1 MNVKRYYRLY
11 NDLIKK
17 HERLSYQIVLK
28 AFKVIY
34 SKASEQYLAKLDT
47 PIELLVNEADT
58 LNILV
63 EIYDSIGIA
72 AARLVQGSLAKQ
84 KHSSLQI
91 QTKAGGKP
99 KQYKPTPDDS
109 SSIHE
114 NYWKQE
120 FLRFTQSADC
130 AKKVR
135 GVTETTRNQIR
146 TVIANGVRD
155 QYSHKQIAALILQHA
170 DEITTR
176 KRALLIARTEN
187 AVGSNKGAIMG
198 AKASGLVL
206 YKIWIARS
214 GDQKTRHSH
223 ANMIG
228 KDPIPIDDLFEVNGF
243 KMMQPGDSSHGAKS
257 SEICNCRCTCGF
269 VPASELVQTG
279 LNPKLSKKPKV
290 VTPKPDKLP
299 DLFPDAI
306 EIKPTNQYIPLN
318 TVEEAQQW
326 AIDNQMAK
334 HVDYSWCKDPK
345 VANEMN
351 RVLFN
356 LKSRFNFNTLDQ
368 IGGKPTGKQA
378 LMSANYRGL
387 NIKHSYWKSENII
400 TKNYI
405 KDNDAD
411 FIERQ
416 LANAAACRRNYEF
429 SKQYKW
435 LQQETFYQNQAKFG
449 RWTVRYGSD
458 KYLESTIHHE
468 FGHVLHDQ
476 FLGGI
481 NGIRKLSEQRLR
493 KEGYTRLAETLDHE
507 FYLLY
512 GRAKGNGDI
521 YKISAYGSSNHKEYF
536 AETFVMYMAKDPD
549 LPAYMLEF
557 FDRMFTLTKL

>member
-1 MNVKRYYRLY
+1 MNVKRYYRAY
-11 NDLIKK
+11 NELIKK
-17 HERLSYQIVLK
+17 HERLSYQIALK
-28 AFKVIY
+28 GLKGIFKA
-34 SKASEQYLAKLDT
+34 ASEQYISKPDT
-47 PIELLVNEADT
+47 PIELLVSEADT
-58 LNILV
+58 LDILV
-63 EIYDSIGIA
+63 KIYDSIGIA
-72 AARLVQGSLAKQ
+72 AARLVQNSLPKQ
-84 KHSSLQI
+84 KHSSLKL
-91 QTKAGGKP
+91 QTKAGKP
-99 KQYKPTPDDS
+99 RKQYQETPDDS
-109 SSIHE
+109 SATHT

-130 AKKVR
+130 AAKVK
-135 GVTETTRNQIR
+135 GITETTRSQIR
-146 TVIANGVRD
+146 TVITNGVKD
-155 QYSHKQIAALILQHA
+155 QYSHKQIAALLLQHA
-170 DEITTR
+170 DEITTK

-187 AVGSNKGAIMG
+187 AVGSNLGAMYG
-198 AKASGLVL
+198 ARSSGLVL

-214 GDQKTRHSH
+214 GDQRTRDSH
-223 ANMIG
+223 AHMIG

-269 VPASELVQTG
+269 LPASELVQTG
-279 LNPKLSKKPKV
+279 LNPKPARKPRVSK
-290 VTPKPDKLP
+290 PKPDKLP
-299 DLFPDAI
+299 DLFTEVI
-306 EIKPTNQYIPLN
+306 ENKPVNRYIPVN

-326 AIDNQMAK
+326 AVNNGMAK
-334 HVDYSWCKDPK
+334 HVDYSWTKDLK
-345 VANEMN
+345 VANEIN

-356 LKSRFNFNTLDQ
+356 LKDRFNFNTLDQ

-400 TKNYI
+400 AKNYA
-405 KDNDAD
+405 KDPDAG
-411 FIERQ
+411 FVERA
-416 LANAAACRRNYEF
+416 LSNAAACRRNYEF
-429 SKQYKW
+429 SKHYKW
-435 LQQETFYQNQAKFG
+435 LQQETFYQNQARFG

-476 FLGGI
+476 LLGGI
-481 NGIRKLSEQRLR
+481 NGVRKLSEQRLR
-493 KEGYTRLAETLDHE
+493 KQGYTHLAETLDHE

-549 LPAYMLEF
+549 LPAYMVEF
-557 FDRMFTLTKL
+557 FDRMFTLTKI